1 MGLWISLRAVS
12 LNNDQMAG
20 YLDRIGAGKILLD
33 RTPLSYDWIPST
45 LVGRDDALSQLA
57 SIFSQISNPSIS
69 CKSVVTGPVGS
80 GKTVL
85 TQVFSND
92 LKRHLDGKRKI
103 IHTHVNCRNH
113 PSGSQVLQQIA
124 LSLDERHPERGL
136 SPGEV
141 IQSIRRFLNARDAH
155 MLLVLDEVDVM
166 IRRDSSDIIYRL
178 LRIDEGKDESGTISI
193 ILVSQDPSLLRLFEP
208 AIISRLGASN
218 RVDLGPYNEA
228 ELRDIALQRSE
239 ASCLKGSVGD
249 DVISKVARY
258 ASNTGDARMVIELLE
273 AAVIRAEGEG
283 RSNVLVHVVRPSEM
297 RSSSLEPNLVD
308 DLPDHQKLILL
319 GICRRLKKVDTI
331 SSGDA
336 LKLYHVV
343 CEEFGHKPRGYTTFW
358 KHMKSLETMGL
369 IESRTDSATKGR
381 GRTQHIT
388 MSNMAPGVLESR
400 LSSVLLIE

>member
-228 ELRDIALQRSE
+228 EQE
-239 ASCLKGSVGD
+239 ASC
-249 DVISKVARY
+249 
-258 ASNTGDARMVIELLE
+258 
-273 AAVIRAEGEG
+273 
-283 RSNVLVHVVRPSEM
+283 
-297 RSSSLEPNLVD
+297 
-308 DLPDHQKLILL
+308 
-319 GICRRLKKVDTI
+319 
-331 SSGDA
+331 
-336 LKLYHVV
+336 
-343 CEEFGHKPRGYTTFW
+343 
-358 KHMKSLETMGL
+358 
-369 IESRTDSATKGR
+369 
-381 GRTQHIT
+381 
-388 MSNMAPGVLESR
+388 
-400 LSSVLLIE
+400 